1 MGSKGSNS
9 APPVSSKRTGSS
21 KRRRTCSGGLAKTS
35 PPAGFEST
43 SFAWAHAGPA
53 MANDKQV
60 RRISTTDRSLIS
72 TLPSE
77 PAVADGFD
85 HTSFIMLSGEVRLF
99 TNLLELDFVHS
110 VRKKGRVRSSPVRH
124 REVMMRTLPTSLD
137 ATPAEPLRAP
147 VLRTRMALRSGAAR
161 RSDPRSR
168 QKNRWCRLTRHGP
181 GANRAIPALPSG
193 PQPRRLVGA
202 GGEPCAA
209 GVAGEDVRAQ

>member
-1 MGSKGSNS
+1 MGAKGSNS
-9 APPVSSKRTGSS
+9 APAVSSKRTGSS

-85 HTSFIMLSGEVRLF
+85 HTPFIMLSGEVRLF
-99 TNLLELDFVHS
+99 TNLLEKLS
-110 VRKKGRVRSSPVRH
+110 EKPRTRLRRSPTGRRKVPFGH
-124 REVMMRTLPTSLD
+124 I
-137 ATPAEPLRAP
+137 
-147 VLRTRMALRSGAAR
+147 VLR
-161 RSDPRSR
+161 
-168 QKNRWCRLTRHGP
+168 
-181 GANRAIPALPSG
+181 IPAKFML
-193 PQPRRLVGA
+193 GA
-202 GGEPCAA
+202 LF
-209 GVAGEDVRAQ
+209 